1 MNIKLGYPKNRA
13 NEMPRRIAIC
23 CEMREGE
30 ENDTFIYEYTS
41 VLYSITEINTLFISN
56 IHARLIDNI
65 L

>member
-1 MNIKLGYPKNRA
+1 ML
-13 NEMPRRIAIC
+13 RRIAIC
-23 CEMREGE
+23 YEMREGE
-30 ENDTFIYEYTS
+30 ENDTFVYEYTL